1 MGEFGRLEMI
11 AHARNTPALPLAT
24 TKPGGTAVGGRLG
37 TAVKSKYNKVLR
49 PARVAAKPIRI

>member
-1 MGEFGRLEMI
+1 MI